1 MANNVFGNPI
11 TDEALK
17 GILEEQVRERQASCG
32 GVEEKVGRWSL
43 NALPGLQCYEDIVKF
58 VSSHDWWGHL
68 GPAPYPSEIAN
79 GKWGAFI
86 HVKRDITPEG
96 SNAAVVYRGKN
107 EIGHECDWMVAWD
120 NPWNKV
126 SCVNKVYTEIREV
139 NHFHDVWEYIFE
151 NILEKMSKTVL
162 YHQDIWNGC
171 RSTVSIGNCTSPILE
186 AVLTLETIASNV
198 FGNPITDEALK
209 GNPKHYVEELKKQWG
224 NGVSTLCLVYNA
236 TADTV
241 KFVSSHDWSGQ
252 LGPAP
257 YPSEIANGQ
266 WGAFLHVKRDK
277 IPEGSNAAVVYRGKN
292 EIGSECDWMVAW
304 DNPLNKVS
312 SVNKVYTE
320 IRGVNHFHDKWG
332 YISDNILKK
341 MSKTVLYH
349 QDTSNGCRST
359 CSIGDYTS
367 SIFEAVLTLAPDN

>member
-1 MANNVFGNPI
+1 
-11 TDEALK
+11 
-17 GILEEQVRERQASCG
+17 
-32 GVEEKVGRWSL
+32 
-43 NALPGLQCYEDIVKF
+43 
-58 VSSHDWWGHL
+58 
-68 GPAPYPSEIAN
+68 
-79 GKWGAFI
+79 
-86 HVKRDITPEG
+86 
-96 SNAAVVYRGKN
+96 
-107 EIGHECDWMVAWD
+107 
-120 NPWNKV
+120 
-126 SCVNKVYTEIREV
+126 
-139 NHFHDVWEYIFE
+139 
-151 NILEKMSKTVL
+151 MSKTVL
-162 YHQDIWNGC
+162 YHQDTWNGC

-198 FGNPITDEALK
+198 FGNPITDETLK
-209 GNPKHYVEELKKQWG
+209 GNPKYKGKQVTKRERAQVAKLLKNSENKDGNARHYVEELKKQWG
-224 NGVSTLCLVYNA
+224 NGVSPLCLVYNA
-236 TADTV
+236 TGDTV

-292 EIGSECDWMVAW
+292 EIGRECDWMVAW

-332 YISDNILKK
+332 YIIDNILKK